1 MSNSKKR
8 KYDEQLNIPT
18 DFRCI
23 IHNSGLSNHGDC
35 VTLNSTKLKVSAEQ
49 KLDQLHSIRNKRLAE
64 PCDSPHRM
72 HDICKS
78 IPASLCGI
86 DLNITGYHRGCY
98 QAFTKNLD
106 RLSKAEC
113 TKHSQKHHSP
123 RIFANCSNQFPP
135 ECIFCKKLEVKP
147 KKHAN
152 TERCVQ
158 FTNTTWQQIESQAF
172 EVGDFALYRLVQ
184 GEDLVAREAMF
195 HTSCRKDFELKVF
208 NLSKRQSMGGSVKN
222 SHTSENLA
230 QQSVRDMISQ
240 KVVVQKEV
248 IPLASV
254 RDLYITEMHNNGF
267 PNINYNNRTLK
278 VWLQSD
284 PIGQKI
290 AFTKQKGAGCI
301 MHSVVFS
308 ADMTVPEAIASG
320 FKLGSSSVKEEV
332 ATYLRK
338 SVKQA
343 CTVSKPLPW
352 PPTAD
357 DLDAFPPEELVPDAL
372 QTFLTQLVC
381 GDSAGTEKT
390 RRIVLSI
397 AQVFFSSI
405 PIKDSVNKYELN

>member
-106 RLSKAEC
+106 RLGKAEC

-195 HTSCRKDFELKVF
+195 HTSCRKDFELKV
-208 NLSKRQSMGGSVKN
+208 LVG
-222 SHTSENLA
+222 
-230 QQSVRDMISQ
+230 
-240 KVVVQKEV
+240 KEAKQRF
-248 IPLASV
+248 IAERLTHGASP
-254 RDLYITEMHNNGF
+254 IKF
-267 PNINYNNRTLK
+267 F
-278 VWLQSD
+278 D
-284 PIGQKI
+284 PIPKSKLKSMEASNKTVKLTAPQGKVIQYQEQSNI
-290 AFTKQKGAGCI
+290 AF
-301 MHSVVFS
+301 M
-308 ADMTVPEAIASG
+308 
-320 FKLGSSSVKEEV
+320 LLVKAQSLNEQ
-332 ATYLRK
+332 L
-338 SVKQA
+338 
-343 CTVSKPLPW
+343 
-352 PPTAD
+352 
-357 DLDAFPPEELVPDAL
+357 DLEELMRFPLTPVPHSL
-372 QTFLTQLVC
+372 
-381 GDSAGTEKT
+381 GT
-390 RRIVLSI
+390 RRL
-397 AQVFFSSI
+397 
-405 PIKDSVNKYELN
+405 